1 MRCSMCGHDSPS
13 AAFCL
18 HCGSSMAASAPMQA
32 GTPLAPQGMPG
43 PTQQIT
49 HCHACRADNPP
60 GMKFC
65 RHCGTL
71 LGAGT
76 PAIGVSQEPPTL
88 MPYVPASVPAPVP
101 YVPAPIPMAHPP
113 APAQI
118 AMAPTPTMPLFCPRC
133 QTSTTLGMLYCQSC
147 GLHLQS
153 AAVVDARPSSN
164 PGAGG
169 NIGSVSTI
177 KPAAQPL
184 PVDVLAPTSAA
195 VGPVPVRAGSLRPQ
209 SVSGS
214 VWGFAILVNRDGS
227 DGERFTL
234 QGDLVTVGRSGCD
247 LSFDQD
253 RFLGRPHARLEKIA
267 DAVRVIPL
275 DTINGVYRKCDA
287 AVEISDSGMFL
298 VGREVLRFEQV
309 DADER
314 ASPPLVQHGVAMF
327 GSPPREPWGRLL
339 QMLPSGGARDV
350 RYLVNTE
357 IILGREEGDWVFRD
371 DAFMSRRHA
380 SLTWDGRRALLKDVG
395 SSNGTFARLT
405 AATALASGDQLR
417 MGDQLLRFEL
427 NR

>member
-1 MRCSMCGHDSPS
+1 
-13 AAFCL
+13 
-18 HCGSSMAASAPMQA
+18 MQA
-32 GTPLAPQGMPG
+32 GTPVAPQGMPG
-43 PTQQIT
+43 YPPQIS
-49 HCHACRADNPP
+49 HCQACRADNPS

-65 RHCGTL
+65 RNCGTQ
-71 LGAGT
+71 LGGGT
-76 PAIGVSQEPPTL
+76 PAIGVLVEPPTL
-88 MPYVPASVPAPVP
+88 MPYVPAPAPAPVAYVPAPVP
-101 YVPAPIPMAHPP
+101 YIPAPIANSA
-113 APAQI
+113 APAAAI
-118 AMAPTPTMPLFCPRC
+118 ANAPTPTMPLFCPRC
-133 QTSTTLGMLYCQSC
+133 QTSTTVGMLYCQSC

-153 AAVVDARPSSN
+153 VAVVEARPANQDRLRPASH
-164 PGAGG
+164 PGNNAG

-177 KPAAQPL
+177 KPAAQSL

-195 VGPVPVRAGSLRPQ
+195 VGPSAIRAGSLR
-209 SVSGS
+209 SHTSGS

-234 QGDLVTVGRSGCD
+234 QGDLVSIGRSGCD

-267 DAVRVIPL
+267 DGVRVLPL

-287 AVEISDSGMFL
+287 AVELSDNGMFL

-309 DADER
+309 DLDER
-314 ASPPLVQHGVAMF
+314 ASAPLVQHGVAMF

-339 QMLPSGGARDV
+339 QMLPSGGVRDI
-350 RYLVNTE
+350 RYLVSNE

-380 SLTWDGRRALLKDVG
+380 SLTWDGRRTLLKDIG
-395 SSNGTFARLT
+395 SSNGTFARLIT
-405 AATALASGDQLR
+405 TTTMASGDQLR

-427 NR
+427 TR